1 MFVIFSVILTSF
13 LRDIFCYVD
22 ECSLV
27 IFSAMLTSVPSRY
40 FLLYRRVFL
49 RDIFC
54 YINECSFEIFSVI
67 LTSVPS

>member
-1 MFVIFSVILTSF
+1 MIFSVILTSF

-54 YINECSFEIFSVI
+54 YLTFPSII